1 MNFSPFRKLD
11 YIVFYIITSV
21 MFITQLTELALMSVI
36 GILIGATIPTLI
48 LGTITNFV
56 FKINNFNILRT
67 KNRSLISPIFCF

>member
-1 MNFSPFRKLD
+1 MNFSKFRKLD

-48 LGTITNFV
+48 LGTITNLI
-56 FKINNFNILRT
+56 FK
-67 KNRSLISPIFCF
+67 KK

>member
-1 MNFSPFRKLD
+1 MNFSPFRKLG

-56 FKINNFNILRT
+56 FK
-67 KNRSLISPIFCF
+67 KK

>member
-36 GILIGATIPTLI
+36 GIFNAG
-48 LGTITNFV
+48 V
-56 FKINNFNILRT
+56 IN
-67 KNRSLISPIFCF
+67 SLWIKES

>member
-1 MNFSPFRKLD
+1 MSFSTFRKLD

-48 LGTITNFV
+48 LFV
-56 FKINNFNILRT
+56 FLTGILLKSRAI
-67 KNRSLISPIFCF
+67 SLEYLYK